1 MIIVRSWACRCLEH
15 HLDAV
20 ITSERDARMGMKST
34 PAFEGLGIVERHNSM
49 QRHIR
54 LIRAQ
59 RVEKDSAEDF

>member
-1 MIIVRSWACRCLEH
+1 MNSEYSAGESRIIEG
-15 HLDAV
+15 
-20 ITSERDARMGMKST
+20 EPT

-59 RVEKDSAEDF
+59 RVKKDSAEDF